1 MLYGSSN
8 EFPNK
13 LARVGDLLR
22 EEFKVAKKPLVA
34 DYFFAGNDKTVGI
47 EVKWSVSDLL
57 GSLQVQGEAGGP
69 RLAVEMRKLITQVD
83 IPILLVPS
91 LKMRGDGKAIA
102 EGHETG
108 WQYTSVKGILFD
120 LQLYGC
126 IVDEWDGDIASRIAQ
141 IYYAVRAEGHNWIR
155 QLGRPD
161 FISLDPTY
169 TAAVWAL
176 ASFPGVGP
184 VSAQALLTKFGSI
197 EGVVKADLKKLTTVK
212 GIGPK
217 VAQVVYDG
225 VHQEWKC

>member
-1 MLYGSSN
+1 MIYGSSN
-8 EFPNK
+8 EHPNK

-22 EEFKVAKKPLVA
+22 EQFKIASKPLMA

-69 RLAVEMRKLITQVD
+69 RLAVEVRKLIAQVD

-91 LKMRGDGKAIA
+91 IRMRGDGRVIS

-108 WQYTSVKGILFD
+108 WNYLSVKGILFD
-120 LQLYGC
+120 LHLYGC
-126 IVDEWDGDIASRIAQ
+126 IIDEWDGDIASRIAQ
-141 IYYAVRAEGHNWIR
+141 IYFAVRSEGHNWIK
-155 QLGRPD
+155 QLGRPE
-161 FISLDPTY
+161 FMSLDPNY

-176 ASFPGVGP
+176 CAFPGIGP
-184 VSAQALLTKFGSI
+184 VGAQKLLTQFKSV
-197 EGVVKADLKKLTTVK
+197 EGVVQADLQSLSKVK

-217 VAQVVYDG
+217 AAKAVYDG
-225 VHQEWKC
+225 VRRGWD